1 MDGSWICDAIWN
13 GNKVDAFPKARIEQL
28 KEKRV
33 KRSVKNLEDKVRR
46 KQEELRPTLEQRPE
60 IDVTMF
66 APVRDNSE
74 PEKVYLFESEFESD
88 LKKASN
94 HQ

>member
-1 MDGSWICDAIWN
+1 M
-13 GNKVDAFPKARIEQL
+13 
-28 KEKRV
+28 
-33 KRSVKNLEDKVRR
+33 RR
-46 KQEELRPTLEQRPE
+46 KQEELRPALEQRPE

-66 APVRDNSE
+66 APQRNNSE

>member
-1 MDGSWICDAIWN
+1 MHPGAISILIQNWH
-13 GNKVDAFPKARIEQL
+13 GKQHDYLLFNKA
-28 KEKRV
+28 
-33 KRSVKNLEDKVRR
+33 
-46 KQEELRPTLEQRPE
+46 
-60 IDVTMF
+60 VTMF
-66 APVRDNSE
+66 APVRNNNE